1 MLRRTTTMV
10 EKKRQSGCE
19 GGEAAPA
26 SRAGKKTPAAG
37 RRASA
42 VNDAGQLPAN
52 MRELAERMLV
62 EGATFEDVQ
71 DSLNERGVPVTLQAV
86 QNLYRSNL
94 ELQKRRIQFQVE
106 RAQALKEAL
115 ANPGSVDAELA
126 YAAMLTGLQRLERKD
141 GGLTLRDAIRS
152 TLERRNIQ
160 LRRKL
165 LNMQIER
172 EMEERRFRKTRL
184 HAEIAK
190 LHLTRTKLAQLQEEL
205 KRQKG
210 GATLGRTAMEKIQ
223 EIYGLLQIPVVP
235 RDVEPSGKVNEKG

>member
-141 GGLTLRDAIRS
+141 GGLTLRDAIRG

-172 EMEERRFRKTRL
+172 EIEERKFRRTRL

-190 LHLTRTKLAQLQEEL
+190 LQLTRIKLAQLQEEL

-210 GATLGRTAMEKIQ
+210 GATLGPAAMEKIQ

-235 RDVEPSGKVNEKG
+235 RDVEPVGKDDEE